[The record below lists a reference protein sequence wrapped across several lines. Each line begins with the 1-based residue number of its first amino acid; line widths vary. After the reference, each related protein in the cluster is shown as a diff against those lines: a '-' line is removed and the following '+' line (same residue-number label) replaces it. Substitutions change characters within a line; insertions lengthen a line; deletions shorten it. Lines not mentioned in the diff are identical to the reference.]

1 MPACYKIDKE
11 RRLVM
16 STAFGVVT
24 RQDLQN
30 HQETLLADPE
40 FGNAFS
46 QLADFTRMTRLEVSA
61 ADVRALAAK
70 DVFGPEARRAF
81 IVSDDAAFG
90 LSRMFEILRAAKG
103 EEGIRVFRTVEEGF
117 GWIFATRPS
126 AV

>member
-24 RQDLQN
+24 RNDLLD
-30 HQETLLADPE
+30 HQQSLLTDPD
-40 FGNAFS
+40 FGNTFS
-46 QLADFTRMTRLEVSA
+46 QLADLTRIARLEVNA
-61 ADVRALAAK
+61 ADVRAAAAK
-70 DVFGPEARRAF
+70 DVFASETRRAI
-81 IVSDDAAFG
+81 IVSDDEAFG
-90 LSRMFEILRAAKG
+90 LSRMFEILRAARG

-126 AV
+126 LV